1 MRSILLTLFALILLA
16 MVAVT
21 SWASWDQAVW
31 RAGYLFAE
39 PWFVATFV
47 DAYCGFI
54 TFYVWVAYKERSTM
68 PRVAWFLAIM
78 GLGNIA
84 MAAYM
89 LIQLLRLRHGESWEH
104 LLLKR
109 SPQRPTLP
117 NHEVQQ

>member
-1 MRSILLTLFALILLA
+1 MRTFLFTLFALILLV

-21 SWASWDQAVW
+21 AWASWDRAVW
-31 RAGYLFAE
+31 RAGYLFDE

-54 TFYVWVAYKERSTM
+54 TFYMWVAYKERSTM
-68 PRVAWFLAIM
+68 SRVAWFLAIM

-89 LIQLLRLRHGESWEH
+89 LIQLLRLRRGESWEY

-109 SPQRPTLP
+109 SPQR
-117 NHEVQQ
+117 

>member
-1 MRSILLTLFALILLA
+1 MRAFLFTLFALILLA

-21 SWASWDQAVW
+21 AWASWDRAVW

-47 DAYCGFI
+47 DAYCGFL
-54 TFYVWVAYKERSTM
+54 TFYVWVAYKERNTA

-78 GLGNIA
+78 SLGNIA

-89 LIQLLRLRHGESWEH
+89 LIQLLRLHRGESCEH

-109 SPQRPTLP
+109 SPQRSTLP
-117 NHEVQQ
+117 NHKV

>member
-1 MRSILLTLFALILLA
+1 MRPVLLTLLALILLA

-21 SWASWDQAVW
+21 AWASWDLAVW

-47 DAYCGFI
+47 DAYCGFL
-54 TFYVWVAYKERSTM
+54 TFYVWVAYKERSTV

-89 LIQLLRLRHGESWEH
+89 LIQLLRIRRGESWEH
-104 LLLKR
+104 LLLNR
-109 SPQRPTLP
+109 SPHRPNLTH
-117 NHEVQQ
+117 HEA